1 MLYILYIYMLYI
13 YILYICYIYISTL
26 NSRYWMNLGLW
37 NSTPSGNHLPGE
49 AWVSTIQTYGG
60 SSVFPEAIAENRW

>member
-1 MLYILYIYMLYI
+1 MLYI
-13 YILYICYIYISTL
+13 YPLLTHDTGSL

>member
-1 MLYILYIYMLYI
+1 MLYI
-13 YILYICYIYISTL
+13 YIYPLLTHYTGSL

-37 NSTPSGNHLPGE
+37 NSTPSGNHLHGE